1 MLRLNAETPMKSM
14 TNDELATLVAAAKE
28 DPVAFGRLYD
38 RYVQPVY
45 RYLYSRLGSAP
56 EAEDI
61 ASQTFITAYESL
73 PKYRERG
80 QFSAWLFRIAQSKMN
95 DHFRRS
101 RREVGLEAAGEILE
115 REDALG
121 ALIRAEELSQIRFL
135 IKNLNEEEQDLI
147 RLRYVAD
154 LSFAEIAELTGKRED
169 AVKKTLYRLLARLKG
184 QME

>member
-1 MLRLNAETPMKSM
+1 MQSKTFSETI
-14 TNDELATLVAAAKE
+14 ATLAIEAKTDPAA
-28 DPVAFGRLYD
+28 FSRLYD
-38 RYVQPVY
+38 HYVQPIY
-45 RYLYSRLGSAP
+45 RYIYSRVGSTH

-61 ASQTFITAYESL
+61 TSQTFMAAYEAL
-73 PKYRERG
+73 GRYRERG
-80 QFSAWLFRIAQSKMN
+80 QFSAWLFRIARSKMN

-121 ALIRAEELSQIRFL
+121 ALIRAEELSRIRFL
-135 IKNLNEEEQDLI
+135 VNHLNDEEQELI

-154 LSFAEIAELTGKRED
+154 LSFGEMAELLGARED
-169 AVKKTLYRLLARLKG
+169 AVKKSVYRLLARLKG